1 MRGRGQVDNEL
12 GSKNDRKRYQGRW
25 MITLL
30 RQALYELVHHAI
42 ELHRII
48 DEERVSISVEP
59 L

>member
-12 GSKNDRKRYQGRW
+12 GSKTDRKRLQGRW